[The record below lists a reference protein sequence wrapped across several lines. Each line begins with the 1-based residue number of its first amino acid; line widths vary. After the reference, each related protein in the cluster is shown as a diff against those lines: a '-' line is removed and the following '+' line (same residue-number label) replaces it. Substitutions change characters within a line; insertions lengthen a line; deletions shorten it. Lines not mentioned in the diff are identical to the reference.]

1 MGRLKTDTWE
11 RMLEQMEQEGV
22 GFYLNGKKTA
32 PREIIRTCCMR
43 EKAVYM
49 PDFVMDEEGKL
60 CGDVDFEAI
69 ENIASIATPVP
80 GGVGS
85 VTTSVL
91 AKHLVKAAHMR

>member
-1 MGRLKTDTWE
+1 MGRLKTETWE

-32 PREIIRTCCMR
+32 PREIMR

-60 CGDVDFEAI
+60 CEVRYDE
-69 ENIASIATPVP
+69 
-80 GGVGS
+80 
-85 VTTSVL
+85 VT
-91 AKHLVKAAHMR
+91 KW

>member
-32 PREIIRTCCMR
+32 PREIIRTC
-43 EKAVYM
+43 YM

-60 CGDVDFEAI
+60 CEVRYDE
-69 ENIASIATPVP
+69 
-80 GGVGS
+80 
-85 VTTSVL
+85 VT
-91 AKHLVKAAHMR
+91 KW